1 MRLFPI
7 GVVPLLADPQSVTP
21 TGGSAV
27 SLPATGRG
35 IDSSVYTSADGNTKL
50 TISHTFASRK
60 RYVARLDF
68 SKIAADPLISAQNI
82 KYSMS
87 AYLVI
92 DTPITGFT
100 VAEAMAQ
107 AGGLLAYLS
116 ASTNAKVT
124 SILGGE
130 T

>member
-1 MRLFPI
+1 M
-7 GVVPLLADPQSVTP
+7 LADPQSVTP

-27 SLPATGRG
+27 SLPTIGRG
-35 IDSSVYTSADGNTKL
+35 PASSVYQSADGTMKL
-50 TISHTFASRK
+50 TISHTFAK
-60 RYVARLDF
+60 RNRYQARLDF
-68 SKIAADPLISAQNI
+68 SKIAADPLVSAQNI

-87 AYLVI
+87 AYLVM

-100 VAEAMAQ
+100 VAEAMAV

>member
-1 MRLFPI
+1 
-7 GVVPLLADPQSVTP
+7 
-21 TGGSAV
+21 
-27 SLPATGRG
+27 
-35 IDSSVYTSADGNTKL
+35 L
-50 TISHTFASRK
+50 TISHVFGKRK
-60 RYVARLDF
+60 RFSARLDF

-82 KYSMS
+82 KYTMS
-87 AYLVI
+87 GYLVI
-92 DTPITGFT
+92 DVPVTGFT

-116 ASTNAKVT
+116 ATTNAKVT

>member
-1 MRLFPI
+1 M
-7 GVVPLLADPQSVTP
+7 LADPQSVTP

-27 SLPATGRG
+27 SLPATGRA
-35 IDSSVYTSADGNTKL
+35 IDQSVYTSADGNTKL
-50 TISHTFASRK
+50 TIGHTYGNRK
-60 RYVARLDF
+60 RFQVRLDF

-87 AYLVI
+87 AYLVM
-92 DTPITGFT
+92 DVPITGFT

-124 SILGGE
+124 SVLGGE

>member
-1 MRLFPI
+1 M
-7 GVVPLLADPQSVTP
+7 LADPQSVTP

-27 SLPATGRG
+27 SLPAIGRG
-35 IDSSVYTSADGNTKL
+35 ENQSVYQSADGNTKL
-50 TISHTFASRK
+50 TVSHTYGK
-60 RYVARLDF
+60 RNRYQVRLDF
-68 SKIAADPLISAQNI
+68 AKIAADPLISAQNI

-87 AYLVI
+87 AYLVM

-100 VAEAMAQ
+100 AAEAMAQ
-107 AGGLLAYLS
+107 VGGLLAYLS

-124 SILGGE
+124 SVLGGE